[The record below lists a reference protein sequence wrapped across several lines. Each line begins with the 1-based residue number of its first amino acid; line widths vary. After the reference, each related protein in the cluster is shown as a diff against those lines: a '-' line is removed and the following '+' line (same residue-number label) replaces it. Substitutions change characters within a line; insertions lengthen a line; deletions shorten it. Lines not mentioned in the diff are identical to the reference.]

1 MMSSRILT
9 PLFWVAMVLLVTV
22 GVAMA
27 AFYAPVEETMGP
39 IQKVFYFHMPV
50 AVTTFAAALVVFV
63 ASLGFLWQRRS
74 HWDDLAHAGAQV
86 TVLYA
91 TIVLLTGMIWAKQAW
106 GYWWT
111 WSPRLTFSLILWLL
125 YVVYLMIRSSIE
137 APERRALVSAVYG
150 IIAFLDVPLVYFST
164 KLLPDIHPASIELA
178 PEMRQTLLVWLAA
191 APLLCAGFIAA
202 RYRLLRMAATAEASR
217 SAAAPPAGA
226 QPAGEQS

>member
-1 MMSSRILT
+1 MMSSRLLM
-9 PLFWVAMVLLVTV
+9 PLFWGATILLVVV

-50 AVTTFAAALVVFV
+50 AVTTFGAALVVFI

-91 TIVLLTGMIWAKQAW
+91 SIVLLTGMIWAKQAW

-150 IIAFLDVPLVYFST
+150 VIAFLDVPLVYFST

-178 PEMRQTLLVWLAA
+178 PEMRQTLLVWLVAT
-191 APLLCAGFIAA
+191 PMLCAGFIAMK
-202 RYRLLRMAATAEASR
+202 YRLLRMTAAAEPQAEAE
-217 SAAAPPAGA
+217 AAPGA
-226 QPAGEQS
+226 MPAGEQS